1 MIAMKDSCE
10 QYSEGLS
17 LLAAGCVTEREE
29 QELRGHV
36 EGCAVCRERLSQ
48 LQGVSAGLFSL
59 RSAGDSSV
67 VDVLLKRV
75 VAELQP
81 VALKSVFSGTKRH
94 VGLRGLGVFPVVVA
108 VLLLLVSAGG
118 LRFSAGPKAGS
129 VVVVAAERPLPGALT
144 LTMAAVDS
152 EQSLDLLLDRFA
164 DSGVLEPLSRPTFV
178 QESLR

>member
-1 MIAMKDSCE
+1 MIAMKDNCE

-36 EGCAVCRERLSQ
+36 KGCAVCRERLSQ

-59 RSAGDSSV
+59 RSAGDSAD

-81 VALKSVFSGTKRH
+81 VVLKSVFSGTKRH
-94 VGLRGLGVFPVVVA
+94 VGLRGLGVFPVA

-129 VVVVAAERPLPGALT
+129 VAVAAERPLPGALT

>member
-1 MIAMKDSCE
+1 MIAMKDNCE

-36 EGCAVCRERLSQ
+36 EGCAVCRERLSE

-59 RSAGDSSV
+59 RSAGDSAV

-81 VALKSVFSGTKRH
+81 VVLKSVFSGTKRH

-129 VVVVAAERPLPGALT
+129 VAVAAERPLPGALT